1 MKLFRSLLTPLVLL
15 FAVSGCAGLGSS
27 SQSGNDLH
35 VRLSDLPSPG
45 AREQKYPVTV
55 RVAPYTDGRGDV
67 DPRQAGILAARVIG
81 LTGKQIM
88 LDREVAGLV
97 GEVMQKQLGDAGLQV
112 LAPDAGNAQFQLN
125 GSIKT
130 LSVDIKERDYLN
142 IVIESTLTEVA
153 SGKVIWSGMVA
164 EKKERYAGSSGN
176 GKQDVADFLRHGLQV
191 VASKTSESLLSVLM
205 SARPDLFGLDAAVKP
220 VQGVTI
226 HSAALPSGTSPATA
240 NVAAAANGTL
250 VLSSAPARAK
260 VYVDDVYYGLTPL
273 RIDLPPGI
281 YPVRLELEGYR
292 PIAEKVSVRSEDHT
306 ELELKLRK

>member
-1 MKLFRSLLTPLVLL
+1 MKLFRCMLAPLVLL
-15 FAVSGCAGLGSS
+15 FALAGCTGLGPS

-35 VRLSDLPSPG
+35 VRLSDKPSPG
-45 AREQKYPVTV
+45 ARVQKYPVTV
-55 RVAPYTDGRGDV
+55 RVAPYTDGRSDV

-112 LAPDAGNAQFQLN
+112 LAPDAGNAQFQLT
-125 GSIKT
+125 GSIRT
-130 LSVDIKERDYLN
+130 FSVDIKERDYLN
-142 IVIESTLTEVA
+142 IAIESTLTEVT

-191 VASKTSESLLSVLM
+191 VATKTSESLLSVLM

-226 HSAALPSGTSPATA
+226 HSTALPSGAPSAAA
-240 NVAAAANGTL
+240 NVAPAANGTL
-250 VLSSAPARAK
+250 VLNSVPARAK
-260 VYVDDVYYGLTPL
+260 AYVGDVYYGLTPL